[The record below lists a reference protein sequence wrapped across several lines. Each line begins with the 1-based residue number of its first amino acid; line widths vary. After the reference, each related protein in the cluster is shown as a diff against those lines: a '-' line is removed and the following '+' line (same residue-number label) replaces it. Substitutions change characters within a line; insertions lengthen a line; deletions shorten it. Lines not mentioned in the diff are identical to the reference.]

1 MKKIKEHV
9 VYYYFSYLLSLTSMA
24 YGWKLVIHPEILQT
38 YKVYQKIRDV
48 FDHRFIG
55 VFFIALGLVYGLA
68 TMTNRKK
75 IKQLLLPVFSFIWT
89 FFSFSFILSEPPNT
103 VGILTLCVALMG
115 FGVSLRGDFKDG

>member
-1 MKKIKEHV
+1 MQKIKEHV

-38 YKVYQKIRDV
+38 YRVYQKIRDV

-55 VFFIALGLVYGLA
+55 VFLLILGASYAIATLFDFK
-68 TMTNRKK
+68 R
-75 IKQLLLPVFSFIWT
+75 IKRLLLPVFSFIWT

-103 VGILTLCVALMG
+103 VGILTLCVALIG

>member
-1 MKKIKEHV
+1 MQKIKEHV

-24 YGWKLVIHPEILQT
+24 YGWKLIVHPEILQT
-38 YKVYQKIRDV
+38 YRVYQKIRDV

-55 VFFIALGLVYGLA
+55 VFLLLLGASYAIATVF
-68 TMTNRKK
+68 NFKR
-75 IKQLLLPVFSFIWT
+75 IKRILLPVFSFIWT

-103 VGILTLCVALMG
+103 VGMLTLCVALIG

>member
-1 MKKIKEHV
+1 MKKIKEHLI
-9 VYYYFSYLLSLTSMA
+9 YYYYSYLLALTSMA

-38 YKVYQKIRDV
+38 YRVYQKIRDV

-55 VFFIALGLVYGLA
+55 VFFLFLGALYAIA
-68 TMTNRKK
+68 TMLDWKK
-75 IKQLLLPVFSFIWT
+75 VKQLTLPIFSFIWT
-89 FFSFSFILSEPPNT
+89 FFGFSFILTEPPNT

>member
-1 MKKIKEHV
+1 MQKIKEHV
-9 VYYYFSYLLSLTSMA
+9 VHYYFSYLLSLISMV
-24 YGWKLVIHPEILQT
+24 YGWKLFIHPEILQT
-38 YKVYQKIRDV
+38 YRVYQKIRDV

-55 VFFIALGLVYGLA
+55 LFFIALGLTYGLA

-75 IKQLLLPVFSFIWT
+75 IKQILLPVFSFIWT

>member
-1 MKKIKEHV
+1 MKKTKEHL
-9 VYYYFSYLLSLTSMA
+9 VYYYFSYLLSLTSVA

-38 YKVYQKIRDV
+38 YRVYQKIRDV

-55 VFFIALGLVYGLA
+55 LFFIALGLTYGLA

>member
-1 MKKIKEHV
+1 MKKLKEHI
-9 VYYYFSYLLSLTSMA
+9 VYYYYSYLLALTSMA
-24 YGWKLVIHPEILQT
+24 YGWKLIIHPEILQT

-55 VFFIALGLVYGLA
+55 VFLLLLGMFYAIATVFDF
-68 TMTNRKK
+68 RK
-75 IKQLLLPVFSFIWT
+75 IKQILLPIFSFIWT

-103 VGILTLCVALMG
+103 VGILTLCVALIG

>member
-1 MKKIKEHV
+1 MKKFKEHV
-9 VYYYFSYLLSLTSMA
+9 VHYYFSYLLSLTSMA

-55 VFFIALGLVYGLA
+55 VFFILLGASYAIA
-68 TMTNRKK
+68 TVFDFKR
-75 IKQLLLPVFSFIWT
+75 IKQILLPIFSFIWT

-115 FGVSLRGDFKDG
+115 FGISLRGDFKDG

>member
-1 MKKIKEHV
+1 MQKIKEHI
-9 VYYYFSYLLSLTSMA
+9 VYYYYSYLLALTSMA

-38 YKVYQKIRDV
+38 YKVYQKVRDV

-55 VFFIALGLVYGLA
+55 VFLLLLGASYAIA
-68 TMTNRKK
+68 TMFDFKR
-75 IKQLLLPVFSFIWT
+75 IKRLLLPIFSFIWT

>member
-9 VYYYFSYLLSLTSMA
+9 IYYYYSYLLALTSIA
-24 YGWKLVIHPEILQT
+24 YGWKLIVHPEILQT
-38 YKVYQKIRDV
+38 YRVYQKIRDV

-55 VFFIALGLVYGLA
+55 VFLLLLGASYAIATLFDF
-68 TMTNRKK
+68 KK
-75 IKQLLLPVFSFIWT
+75 FKRLSLPVFSFIWT

-103 VGILTLCVALMG
+103 VGILTLCVALIG

>member
-1 MKKIKEHV
+1 MQKIKEHMIH
-9 VYYYFSYLLSLTSMA
+9 YYFSYLLSLTSMA

-38 YKVYQKIRDV
+38 YRVYQKIRDV

-55 VFFIALGLVYGLA
+55 LFFIALGLTYGLA

-103 VGILTLCVALMG
+103 VRSEERRVGKECR
-115 FGVSLRGDFKDG
+115 SRWSPYH

>member
-1 MKKIKEHV
+1 MQKIKEHV

-24 YGWKLVIHPEILQT
+24 YGFKLVIHPEILQT

-55 VFFIALGLVYGLA
+55 VFLLLLGASYAISTVFDFK
-68 TMTNRKK
+68 R
-75 IKQLLLPVFSFIWT
+75 IKRLLLPVFSFIWT

>member
-1 MKKIKEHV
+1 MKKIKEHII
-9 VYYYFSYLLSLTSMA
+9 YYYYSYLLALTSMA
-24 YGWKLVIHPEILQT
+24 YGWKLIIHPEILQT

-55 VFFIALGLVYGLA
+55 VFFLLLGASYA
-68 TMTNRKK
+68 ISTMLDFKR
-75 IKQLLLPVFSFIWT
+75 IKRLLLPIFSFIWT

-103 VGILTLCVALMG
+103 VGILTLCVALIG

>member
-1 MKKIKEHV
+1 MQRIKEHII
-9 VYYYFSYLLSLTSMA
+9 YYYYSYLLSLTSVA

-55 VFFIALGLVYGLA
+55 VFFIVLGLVYGLA
-68 TMTNRKK
+68 TITNRKK
-75 IKQLLLPVFSFIWT
+75 IKQLSLPVFSFIWT

-103 VGILTLCVALMG
+103 VGILTLCVAFIG